1 MPEEVK
7 APRIENFGEPE
18 PESANVK
25 TPSSFIHLRYI
36 LPSDVHI
43 VSPFVNRLMR
53 FISGLPEVDG
63 NNFEIELALRE
74 ALVNAIVHGNKR
86 KTHKH
91 VHVKC
96 RFSMD
101 GEVSMTVEDE
111 GRGFQHN
118 SVPDP
123 TTPDNWLRTHG
134 RGIYLMRSLMDE
146 VEFEQGGSVV
156 HMRKRAKG
164 GGRVQRDF
172 QKPIELPRSGRK

>member
-1 MPEEVK
+1 MPEDVK
-7 APRIENFGEPE
+7 APRIENFGGPE
-18 PESANVK
+18 AESANVK
-25 TPSSFIHLRYI
+25 NSPRFIHLRYT
-36 LPSDVHI
+36 LPSDLHI
-43 VSPFVNRLMR
+43 VSPFVDRLMR
-53 FISGLPEVDG
+53 FISGLPEVNG
-63 NNFEIELALRE
+63 NNLEIELALRE

-86 KTHKH
+86 RSHKR

-123 TTPDNWLRTHG
+123 TSPDNRLRTQG

-146 VEFEQGGSVV
+146 VGFEQGGSVV
-156 HMRKRAKG
+156 HMRKRAKSG
-164 GGRVQRDF
+164 GHVQ
-172 QKPIELPRSGRK
+172 